1 MKEPSCL
8 NISAKFL
15 PSDSAWNTV
24 SLFPNEIF
32 ILDVSMVRRQNNKKL
47 SLFNFLVILVSE
59 SKLSGWVMT
68 SLKEPD
74 VFP

>member
-8 NISAKFL
+8 NILAKFL
-15 PSDSAWNTV
+15 PSDNAWNTM

-32 ILDVSMVRRQNNKKL
+32 ILDVSMVRRENNKEL

-59 SKLSGWVMT
+59 SKLSVWVMT
-68 SLKEPD
+68 LPKEPD
-74 VFP
+74 VFH